1 MSKLLSCDKGL
12 WQALEAH
19 VNMQYVSNALHIVTW
34 LIVAQPYK
42 VGAISSILILK
53 IIFPT

>member
-1 MSKLLSCDKGL
+1 MSKILSCDKGL